1 MKSNAILGLFTFLVL
16 SAPLTAHSSDFT
28 EGFKEGFNEAF
39 TTNFK
44 KSFIESCSAE
54 RENSQALRD
63 FCVCMATL
71 AVEYLTVAELTALVV
86 DRTKLDEQVPKCRYL
101 LAGLAPSAE

>member
-1 MKSNAILGLFTFLVL
+1 MKATKAISGFLCTLFFGL
-16 SAPLTAHSSDFT
+16 SLTAHSSD
-28 EGFKEGFNEAF
+28 FKEGFNEAF

-54 RENSQALRD
+54 REDSQALRD

-86 DRTKLDEQVPKCRYL
+86 DRTKLDKQVPKCRYL
-101 LAGLAPSAE
+101 LAGLGPSTE

>member
-1 MKSNAILGLFTFLVL
+1 MKTKAILGLCTLLAL
-16 SAPLTAHSSDFT
+16 SAPLTAHSSD
-28 EGFKEGFNEAF
+28 FKEGFNEAF

-54 RENSQALRD
+54 REDSRALRD

-86 DRTKLDEQVPKCRYL
+86 NRTKLDKQVPKCRYL
-101 LAGLAPSAE
+101 LASSAPSAE